1 MKNILN
7 KKNIFKIILVLSLVI
22 LASHGWFMYLTVT
35 KNYVGLV
42 CNNKVIEEYNN
53 LIQDGNKLDKEAKG
67 FEDRVIAMKNYS
79 KDSNCVLISLR
90 MNEYLKNE
98 DKYKKD
104 LENLKDLVNKNQS
117 PSIKNKGI
125 DSLDNL
131 IQNAN
136 FSNNDDY
143 YIDAGELNDKK

>member
-1 MKNILN
+1 MKNILS
-7 KKNIFKIILVLSLVI
+7 KKNIFKIILVLVLVI
-22 LASHGWFMYLTVT
+22 LASHGWFMYLTVP
-35 KNYVGLV
+35 KNYVGSV

-98 DKYKKD
+98 DQYKKD

>member
-1 MKNILN
+1 
-7 KKNIFKIILVLSLVI
+7 
-22 LASHGWFMYLTVT
+22 
-35 KNYVGLV
+35 
-42 CNNKVIEEYNN
+42 
-53 LIQDGNKLDKEAKG
+53 
-67 FEDRVIAMKNYS
+67 MKNYS
-79 KDSNCVLISLR
+79 KDSNCVFISLR

-98 DKYKKD
+98 GQYKKD

-131 IQNAN
+131 IHNAN

-143 YIDAGELNDKK
+143 YIDAGEINEKK

>member
-22 LASHGWFMYLTVT
+22 LASHGWFMYLTVP

-143 YIDAGELNDKK
+143 YIDAGELNGKK

>member
-1 MKNILN
+1 
-7 KKNIFKIILVLSLVI
+7 
-22 LASHGWFMYLTVT
+22 
-35 KNYVGLV
+35 
-42 CNNKVIEEYNN
+42 
-53 LIQDGNKLDKEAKG
+53 
-67 FEDRVIAMKNYS
+67 MKNYS

-90 MNEYLKNE
+90 MNEYLKNK
-98 DKYKKD
+98 DQYKKD

-125 DSLDNL
+125 DNLDNL

>member
-7 KKNIFKIILVLSLVI
+7 KKNVFKIILVLVLVI
-22 LASHGWFMYLTVT
+22 TTSHGWFTSLTVP
-35 KNYVGLV
+35 KNYVGSV

>member
-7 KKNIFKIILVLSLVI
+7 KKNIFKIILVLVLVI
-22 LASHGWFMYLTVT
+22 LASHGWFMYLTVL
-35 KNYVGLV
+35 KNYVGSV

-67 FEDRVIAMKNYS
+67 FKDRVIAMKNYS

-98 DKYKKD
+98 DQYKKD

-143 YIDAGELNDKK
+143 YIDAGELNDEK

>member
-22 LASHGWFMYLTVT
+22 LASHGWFMYLTVP

>member
-1 MKNILN
+1 
-7 KKNIFKIILVLSLVI
+7 
-22 LASHGWFMYLTVT
+22 
-35 KNYVGLV
+35 
-42 CNNKVIEEYNN
+42 
-53 LIQDGNKLDKEAKG
+53 
-67 FEDRVIAMKNYS
+67 
-79 KDSNCVLISLR
+79 

-98 DKYKKD
+98 DQYKKD

-131 IQNAN
+131 IQNTN
-136 FSNNDDY
+136 FSNNNDY